1 MVDQSL
7 HWLFKKNPHIC
18 PERTCLIWLVGIH
31 SSLCRTCISKD
42 PFWEVH
48 LWTDPVKIRDYEDD
62 KQLLMAKFLRMLA
75 GIVKF
80 QLEGFSNSMITNG
93 GMKRLFIWNKY
104 FPITDTLTSYYDHSS
119 SFESLTNY
127 PELQWLQLHL
137 SGFMQPEGSGSP
149 RRGMNYEESG
159 ESADVDDST
168 HTIKKTWR
176 QSPDELSVPRELFF

>member
-1 MVDQSL
+1 MDGLVATGKGSFWANVRSVCWRNTSDIPVSKSPAMVDQSL

-104 FPITDTLTSYYDHSS
+104 FSHNGHSDIILWS
-119 SFESLTNY
+119 
-127 PELQWLQLHL
+127 
-137 SGFMQPEGSGSP
+137 
-149 RRGMNYEESG
+149 
-159 ESADVDDST
+159 
-168 HTIKKTWR
+168 
-176 QSPDELSVPRELFF
+176 